1 MAKQDAVN
9 DQEAAQTN
17 SALEND
23 ILQKLEKSF
32 ESIVLKAIA
41 GLREFAPSH
50 AHNRLAFSEP
60 EAATLLGV
68 RQHVVRDARLRG
80 EIESTHVGGRI
91 AYTRHDL
98 LKYLEN
104 QKG

>member
-1 MAKQDAVN
+1 MTKQDVDN
-9 DQEAAQTN
+9 EPDTAQTN
-17 SALEND
+17 SALDND

-32 ESIVLKAIA
+32 ESIVSKAIA
-41 GLREFAPSH
+41 GLRDCDPSH
-50 AHNRLAFSEP
+50 AHNRLAFNEP

-80 EIESTHVGGRI
+80 EIESTRVGSRI

-98 LKYLEN
+98 LAYLE
-104 QKG
+104 K